1 MIITKHDSVITD
13 SDFYYNENL
22 VGLERKK
29 RNTYIKVNDTKQR
42 GEMEKALFILIF
54 LCKETNAEIHITKS
68 ELLEIST
75 WSGII
80 PTEFKLKKF
89 LEKKYPSLLD
99 IIKNIEMKRY
109 IKKEQLRFDHM
120 EDFPNKTNIYFH
132 SNMLNTVPLM
142 AIYDKK
148 EKRFRKLQI
157 HTGDQ
162 CVKVA
167 LSSFE
172 EDVFW
177 IPEDELSRYYLDGY
191 RTKFYCFKDEYIK
204 KEIRKFLGSNPGIQM
219 KLLFVK

>member
-80 PTEFKLKKF
+80 PTEFKIKEVFRKEISKF
-89 LEKKYPSLLD
+89 TRYY
-99 IIKNIEMKRY
+99 KNIEMKRY
-109 IKKEQLRFDHM
+109 IKKNSCVLIIWKISLTKQ
-120 EDFPNKTNIYFH
+120 IYT
-132 SNMLNTVPLM
+132 S
-142 AIYDKK
+142 I
-148 EKRFRKLQI
+148 
-157 HTGDQ
+157 
-162 CVKVA
+162 
-167 LSSFE
+167 
-172 EDVFW
+172 
-177 IPEDELSRYYLDGY
+177 
-191 RTKFYCFKDEYIK
+191 RTC
-204 KEIRKFLGSNPGIQM
+204 
-219 KLLFVK
+219 